1 MLRFNQTG
9 LTLPEI
15 LIVMLIIGSSL
26 SIVAPLTVDAVERR
40 QQRLE
45 LVELKANFSLLQNQ
59 AAWGNQVLTIKFEGF
74 HYQVVQEGDK
84 PFSVNKVEYLA
95 FLEQKIN
102 IMPSGLAS
110 SCTIQL
116 KNGDV
121 FQAFDKLCLK

>member
-1 MLRFNQTG
+1 MLRFNQAG

-45 LVELKANFSLLQNQ
+45 LVELKSNFSLLQNQ
-59 AAWGNQVLTIKFEGF
+59 ATWANQELTIKFEGLR
-74 HYQVVQEGDK
+74 YQVVQEGGK
-84 PFSVNKVEYLA
+84 PFSVNKVEYTA
-95 FLEQKIN
+95 FAEQEIN

-110 SCTIQL
+110 RCAIKL
-116 KNGDV
+116 KNGEA